1 MERRV
6 AENAQKYFVTGISLI
21 TSTGSLGQNI
31 MAAEWTMQI
40 SYAPLLIAVFI
51 HESAATFRNI
61 KESKEFGVNVASDDQ
76 ASLVN
81 IAGGYSRFEID
92 KIKIKNLFSFIRSR
106 QINAPMIAGC
116 IVNAECK
123 LLAMKNLGDHTMFV
137 GRVVAIKHDKTKR
150 PLIYHT
156 GKYYKIGPVM
166 PPIRETVRLKSKE
179 FNSFLTEAKGRFV
192 LKCVGIIIKSGEKTL
207 VLQNPVKKIQYYT
220 IPFMVA
226 SRGSNHKK
234 EIERYLKK
242 LGLKV
247 VLKEYP
253 IVKRLTLKNGK
264 KSQRV
269 NFVLFEGN
277 LKGKLYT
284 QVNWKAIKSD
294 PLLRA
299 IVN

>member
-21 TSTGSLGQNI
+21 TSTGSLGQNV

-92 KIKIKNLFSFIRSR
+92 KIKIKNSFSFIRSR
-106 QINAPMIAGC
+106 HIKASMIAGC
-116 IVNAECK
+116 IINAECK
-123 LLAMKNLGDHTMFV
+123 LLAMKKLGDHTMFV
-137 GRVVAIKHDKTKR
+137 GRVIAIKHDKTKR
-150 PLIYHT
+150 PLIYHA
-156 GKYYKIGPVM
+156 GKYYKIGSVM
-166 PPIRETVRLKSKE
+166 PPIRETIKLKSNE
-179 FNSFLTEAKGRFV
+179 FNSFLREAKGRFV
-192 LKCVGIIIKSGEKTL
+192 LKCVGTIIKSGEKIL
-207 VLQNPVKKIQYYT
+207 VLQNLVKKTQYYT
-220 IPFMVA
+220 IPYVVA

-234 EIERYLKK
+234 EIEVYLKK

-264 KSQRV
+264 QSQRV

-284 QVNWKAIKSD
+284 QVNWKVIKSD

>member
-6 AENAQKYFVTGISLI
+6 AENAQKYFVTGVSLI
-21 TSTGSLGQNI
+21 TSSGSLGQNV

-92 KIKIKNLFSFIRSR
+92 KLKIKNSFSFIRSR
-106 QINAPMIAGC
+106 HIKAPMIAGC

-123 LLAMKNLGDHTMFV
+123 LLAMKKLGDHTMFV
-137 GRVVAIKHDKTKR
+137 GRVIAIKHDKTKR
-150 PLIYHT
+150 PLIYHA
-156 GKYYKIGPVM
+156 GKYYKIGSVM
-166 PPIRETVRLKSKE
+166 PPIRETIHLKSKE

-192 LKCVGIIIKSGEKTL
+192 LKCVGAIIKSDEKIL
-207 VLQNPVKKIQYYT
+207 VLQNLVKKTQYHT
-220 IPFMVA
+220 IPYVVA
-226 SRGSNHKK
+226 DRGSNHKK
-234 EIERYLKK
+234 AIEGYLKK

-253 IVKRLTLKNGK
+253 VVKRLTLKNGK

-277 LKGKLYT
+277 LKGKLST